1 MKHYIVR
8 LKFTSPVRFGADSS
22 GIGIEKAQP
31 FVHSDTL
38 FSALCNA
45 WAKYHILSSAEIAT
59 CGSKFLL
66 SSTSFYSYHSGYFLP
81 KPLAPC
87 AWLNELKSSEKER
100 LEKILKKSAW
110 VTAEMFRHWLNPNPP
125 KDVFSE
131 DSKVLSKKLDYGTL
145 YREQIVAK
153 HAQDRLTSASN
164 LFHET
169 QYAFKNSASDDPC
182 GLYFFVSLKDESF
195 KDTFDQG
202 LKALSQIGLGGE
214 RNFGLGR
221 FEVDDFVN
229 GFLCPIEDDGSEL
242 DFLFEDTPSSQ
253 KCLLSLSLPT
263 EAETDTLKKVT
274 GTHILHYG
282 LALRK
287 GWTFSSVNFHQMKR
301 QTLYMFSE
309 GSVFENDL
317 CPAGRIEDVAPLD
330 EQENKNFP
338 HPVFRFGKSFSV
350 PLKSY

>member
-8 LKFTSPVRFGADSS
+8 LKFALPVRFGADSS

-45 WAKYHILSSAEIAT
+45 WSKYHILSSAEIKS
-59 CGSKFLL
+59 CCSKFLL
-66 SSTSFYSYHSGYFLP
+66 SSTSFYRYDSGYFLP

-87 AWLNELKSSEKER
+87 AWLNKLKSSEKGQ
-100 LEKILKKSAW
+100 LEKILKNTAW
-110 VTAEMFRHWLNPNPP
+110 ITSEMFLHWLNPYPP
-125 KDVFSE
+125 KGVFFE
-131 DSKVLSKKLDYGTL
+131 NPQELSKKLDYGAL
-145 YREQIVAK
+145 YREHIVAK

-169 QYAFKNSASDDPC
+169 QYAFKNSEYDEPC
-182 GLYFFVSLKDESF
+182 GLFFFVSLKDDSF
-195 KDTFDQG
+195 KETFDQG

-221 FEVDDFVN
+221 FEVDDEN

-242 DFLFEDTPSSQ
+242 AFLFEDSPSSQ
-253 KCLLSLSLPT
+253 KCLLSLSLPL
-263 EAETDTLKKVT
+263 ESEINTLKKVADKN
-274 GTHILHYG
+274 ILRYD
-282 LALRK
+282 LTLRK
-287 GWTFSSVNFHQMKR
+287 GWAFSSINFHQMKR
-301 QTLYMFSE
+301 QTLYMLSE
-309 GSVFENDL
+309 GSVFENCL
-317 CPAGRIEDVAPLD
+317 CPEGRIEDVAPLD
-330 EQENKNFP
+330 KQKNQSFP